1 MLVAI
6 KVNHVQKAQ
15 SEGPSKSQAQ
25 DAQTVSL
32 SANIICQIY
41 RQMFCPD
48 NQAGCSVI
56 QKLWLV
62 LIQG

>member
-1 MLVAI
+1 MAI

-56 QKLWLV
+56 QKL
-62 LIQG
+62 